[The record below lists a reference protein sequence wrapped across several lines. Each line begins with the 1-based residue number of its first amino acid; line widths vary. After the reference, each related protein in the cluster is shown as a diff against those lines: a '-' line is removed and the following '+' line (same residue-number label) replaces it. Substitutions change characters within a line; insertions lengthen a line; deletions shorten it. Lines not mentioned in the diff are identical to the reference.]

1 MNETALDMS
10 QSFAS
15 DMLTE
20 KEKITFALELAIAA
34 ITQKKKKQDAG
45 EDDEEEGE
53 KDEKELAKKRVKA
66 GFLGVNSSIKLPF
79 VIGTQEFQ
87 QHPYAGIVNVGSEF
101 EQIDHYLAEQQ
112 QKEEDR
118 KH

>member
-1 MNETALDMS
+1 MNQTALDMS

-15 DMLTE
+15 DMLSE

-53 KDEKELAKKRVKA
+53 DKELAKKRVKA

-79 VIGTQEFQ
+79 VIGTQEYT
-87 QHPYAGIVNVGSEF
+87 QHPYAVIVNVGSEF
-101 EQIDHYLAEQQ
+101 EQVDHYL
-112 QKEEDR
+112 
-118 KH
+118 